1 MLLKTKKT
9 FTLISI
15 IISLICFSLS
25 IWQVKRLKW
34 KEDLISNIEK
44 AYNSDSININML
56 TGDLKNF
63 KFKNVYLEGIFIN
76 EKSMFLG
83 PRVNKDQVG
92 YHLISPFLLKD
103 GRYILTNRGWLKEI
117 IKIKEQKKEYLIKGI
132 LKESDIKNV
141 FTPKNNMEK
150 NLWFYISTKQMSEF
164 SEIKLVDNIFVD
176 LIESNPSD
184 KLTIINSSIPKIVN
198 NHLQYAI
205 TWAILG
211 LLFLVMNYIY
221 SKRHR

>member
-1 MLLKTKKT
+1 MLLKIKKT
-9 FTLISI
+9 FTLVSI

-176 LIESNPSD
+176 LIGSNPND

-221 SKRHR
+221 SKRH

>member
-1 MLLKTKKT
+1 MLLKIKKP
-9 FTLISI
+9 FTLVSI

-25 IWQVKRLKW
+25 IWQVKRLNW

-56 TGDLKNF
+56 NGDLKNF

-83 PRVNKDQVG
+83 PRVNKNQVG
-92 YHLISPFLLKD
+92 YYLITPFLLKD
-103 GRYILTNRGWLKEI
+103 GRYILANRGWLKEI

-132 LKESDIKNV
+132 LKESDIKNI

-150 NLWFYISTKQMSEF
+150 NLWFYINTKQMSEF
-164 SEIKLVDNIFVD
+164 SGIKLVNNVFVD
-176 LIESNPSD
+176 LIKSNPND

-198 NHLQYAI
+198 NHLQYVI

-221 SKRHR
+221 SKRR

>member
-1 MLLKTKKT
+1 M
-9 FTLISI
+9 F
-15 IISLICFSLS
+15 
-25 IWQVKRLKW
+25 
-34 KEDLISNIEK
+34 ED
-44 AYNSDSININML
+44 
-56 TGDLKNF
+56 
-63 KFKNVYLEGIFIN
+63 
-76 EKSMFLG
+76 
-83 PRVNKDQVG
+83 R
-92 YHLISPFLLKD
+92 
-103 GRYILTNRGWLKEI
+103 RYILINRGWLKEI

-221 SKRHR
+221 SKRQR

>member
-1 MLLKTKKT
+1 LLKIKKT
-9 FTLISI
+9 FTLVSI

-25 IWQVKRLKW
+25 IWQVKRLEW
-34 KEDLISNIEK
+34 KKNLISNIEK
-44 AYNSDSININML
+44 AYNSDSININVL
-56 TGDLKNF
+56 SGDLRNF
-63 KFKNVYLEGIFIN
+63 KFKNVYLEGTFIN

-92 YHLISPFLLKD
+92 YHLITPFLLKD

-117 IKIKEQKKEYLIKGI
+117 IKIREPNKEYLIKGI
-132 LKESDIKNV
+132 LKESDIKNI

-150 NLWFYISTKQMSEF
+150 NLWFYISTDEMSKFAGLRLE
-164 SEIKLVDNIFVD
+164 DNIFVD
-176 LIESNPSD
+176 LIGSNPNH
-184 KLTIINSSIPKIVN
+184 KLTIINSSTPKIVN

-221 SKRHR
+221 SKRH

>member
-1 MLLKTKKT
+1 MLLKIKKT
-9 FTLISI
+9 FTLVSI

-56 TGDLKNF
+56 NGDLKNF

-92 YHLISPFLLKD
+92 YHLITPFLLND
-103 GRYILTNRGWLKEI
+103 NRYILINRGWLKKI

-132 LKESDIKNV
+132 LKESDIKNI
-141 FTPKNNMEK
+141 FTPKNNMEE

-164 SEIKLVDNIFVD
+164 SKLKLVDNIFVD
-176 LIESNPSD
+176 LIKSNSND

-221 SKRHR
+221 SKRH

>member
-1 MLLKTKKT
+1 MLLKIKKT
-9 FTLISI
+9 FTLVTT

-25 IWQVKRLKW
+25 IWQVKRLNW

-56 TGDLKNF
+56 TGDLRNF

-92 YHLISPFLLKD
+92 YHLITPFLFND
-103 GRYILTNRGWLKEI
+103 NRYILVNRGWLKKI

-132 LKESDIKNV
+132 LKESDIKNI
-141 FTPKNNMEK
+141 FTPKNNMEE

-164 SEIKLVDNIFVD
+164 SKLKLVDNIFVD
-176 LIESNPSD
+176 LIKSNSND

-221 SKRHR
+221 SKRH

>member
-25 IWQVKRLKW
+25 VWQVKRLKW

-56 TGDLKNF
+56 TGDLRNF

-221 SKRHR
+221 SKRY

>member
-1 MLLKTKKT
+1 MLLKIKKS
-9 FTLISI
+9 FTLVSI

-56 TGDLKNF
+56 TGDLRNF

-92 YHLISPFLLKD
+92 YHLITPFLFND
-103 GRYILTNRGWLKEI
+103 NRYILVNRGWLKKI

-132 LKESDIKNV
+132 LKESDIKNI
-141 FTPKNNMEK
+141 FTPKNNMEE

-164 SEIKLVDNIFVD
+164 SKLKLVDNIFVD
-176 LIESNPSD
+176 LIKSNSND

-198 NHLQYAI
+198 NHLQYVI

-221 SKRHR
+221 SKRR

>member
-1 MLLKTKKT
+1 MLLKIKKT
-9 FTLISI
+9 FTLVTT

-25 IWQVKRLKW
+25 IWQVKRLNW

-44 AYNSDSININML
+44 AYNSDSININIL
-56 TGDLKNF
+56 TGDLRNF

>member
-1 MLLKTKKT
+1 MLLKIKKT
-9 FTLISI
+9 FTLVSI

-44 AYNSDSININML
+44 AYNSNSININML
-56 TGDLKNF
+56 TGDLRNF

-92 YHLISPFLLKD
+92 YHLITPFLFND
-103 GRYILTNRGWLKEI
+103 NRYILVNRGWLKKI

-132 LKESDIKNV
+132 LKESDIKNI
-141 FTPKNNMEK
+141 FTPKNNMEE

-164 SEIKLVDNIFVD
+164 SKLKLVDNIFVD
-176 LIESNPSD
+176 LIKSNSND

-198 NHLQYAI
+198 NHLQYAV

-221 SKRHR
+221 SKRQR

>member
-1 MLLKTKKT
+1 MLKIKKT
-9 FTLISI
+9 FTLVSI

-25 IWQVKRLKW
+25 IWQVKRLEW
-34 KEDLISNIEK
+34 KKNLISNIEK
-44 AYNSDSININML
+44 AYNSDSININVL
-56 TGDLKNF
+56 SGDLRNF

-92 YHLISPFLLKD
+92 YHLITPFLFND
-103 GRYILTNRGWLKEI
+103 NRYILVNRGWLKKI

-132 LKESDIKNV
+132 LKESDIKNI
-141 FTPKNNMEK
+141 FTPKNNMEE

-164 SEIKLVDNIFVD
+164 SGIKLVDNIFVD
-176 LIESNPSD
+176 LIESNPND

-221 SKRHR
+221 SKRH

>member
-1 MLLKTKKT
+1 MLLKIKKT

-25 IWQVKRLKW
+25 VWQIKRLKW

-44 AYNSDSININML
+44 AYNTDSININKL

-92 YHLISPFLLKD
+92 YHLITPFLLKD

>member
-1 MLLKTKKT
+1 LLKIKKT
-9 FTLISI
+9 FTLVSI

-25 IWQVKRLKW
+25 IWQVKRLEW
-34 KEDLISNIEK
+34 KKNLISNIEK
-44 AYNSDSININML
+44 AYNSDSININVL
-56 TGDLKNF
+56 SGDLRNF
-63 KFKNVYLEGIFIN
+63 KFKNVYLEGTFIN

-92 YHLISPFLLKD
+92 YHLITPFLLKD

-117 IKIKEQKKEYLIKGI
+117 IRIREPNKEYLIKGI
-132 LKESDIKNV
+132 LKESDIKNI

-150 NLWFYISTKQMSEF
+150 NLWFYISTDEMSKFAGLRLE
-164 SEIKLVDNIFVD
+164 DNIFVD
-176 LIESNPSD
+176 LIGSNPNH
-184 KLTIINSSIPKIVN
+184 KLTIINSSTPKIVN

-221 SKRHR
+221 SKRH

>member
-25 IWQVKRLKW
+25 VWQVKRLKW

-44 AYNSDSININML
+44 AYNTDSININKL

-176 LIESNPSD
+176 LIGSNPND
-184 KLTIINSSIPKIVN
+184 RLTIINSSIPKIVN
-198 NHLQYAI
+198 NHLQYVI

-221 SKRHR
+221 SKRH

>member
-1 MLLKTKKT
+1 MLLKIKKT
-9 FTLISI
+9 FTLVSI

-56 TGDLKNF
+56 TGDLRNF

-83 PRVNKDQVG
+83 PRVNKNQVG
-92 YHLISPFLLKD
+92 YHLITPFLLKD
-103 GRYILTNRGWLKEI
+103 GRYILINRGWLKEI
-117 IKIKEQKKEYLIKGI
+117 IKIKEQKKEYLINGI
-132 LKESDIKNV
+132 LKESDIKNI

-176 LIESNPSD
+176 LIGSNPNER
-184 KLTIINSSIPKIVN
+184 LTIINSSIPKIVN

-221 SKRHR
+221 SKRF

>member
-1 MLLKTKKT
+1 MLKIKKT
-9 FTLISI
+9 FTLVSI

-25 IWQVKRLKW
+25 IWQVKRLEW
-34 KEDLISNIEK
+34 KKNLISNIEK
-44 AYNSDSININML
+44 AYNSDSININVL
-56 TGDLKNF
+56 SGDLRNF

-92 YHLISPFLLKD
+92 YHLITPFLFND
-103 GRYILTNRGWLKEI
+103 NRYILVNRGWLKKI

-132 LKESDIKNV
+132 LKESDIKNI
-141 FTPKNNMEK
+141 FTPKNNMEE

-164 SEIKLVDNIFVD
+164 SGIKLVDNIFAD

-198 NHLQYAI
+198 NHLQYAV

-221 SKRHR
+221 SKRH

>member
-1 MLLKTKKT
+1 MLLKIKKT
-9 FTLISI
+9 FTLVSI

-25 IWQVKRLKW
+25 IWQVKRLNW

-44 AYNSDSININML
+44 AYNPDSININML
-56 TGDLKNF
+56 TGDLRNF

-92 YHLISPFLLKD
+92 YHLITPFLLKD
-103 GRYILTNRGWLKEI
+103 DRYILINRGWLKEI
-117 IKIKEQKKEYLIKGI
+117 IKIKEQKKEYVIKGI
-132 LKESDIKNV
+132 LKESDIKNI
-141 FTPKNNMEK
+141 FTPKNNMEE

-164 SEIKLVDNIFVD
+164 SGIKLVDNIFVD
-176 LIESNPSD
+176 LIGNNPND

-221 SKRHR
+221 SKRD

>member
-1 MLLKTKKT
+1 MLLKIKKT
-9 FTLISI
+9 FTLVSI

-56 TGDLKNF
+56 NGDLKKF

-76 EKSMFLG
+76 EKNMFLG
-83 PRVNKDQVG
+83 PRVNNNKVG
-92 YHLISPFLLKD
+92 YYLITPFLLKD

-132 LKESDIKNV
+132 LKESDIKNI
-141 FTPKNNMEK
+141 FTPKNNVEK
-150 NLWFYISTKQMSEF
+150 NLWFYINTKQMSEF
-164 SEIKLVDNIFVD
+164 SGIKLVDNVFVD
-176 LIESNPSD
+176 LIKINPND

-198 NHLQYAI
+198 NHLQYVI

-221 SKRHR
+221 SKRR

>member
-1 MLLKTKKT
+1 MLLKIKKS
-9 FTLISI
+9 FTLVSI

-25 IWQVKRLKW
+25 IWQVKRLNW

-56 TGDLKNF
+56 TGDLRNF

-92 YHLISPFLLKD
+92 YHLITPFLFND
-103 GRYILTNRGWLKEI
+103 NRYILVNRGWLKKI

-132 LKESDIKNV
+132 LKESDIKNI
-141 FTPKNNMEK
+141 FTPKNNMEE

-164 SEIKLVDNIFVD
+164 SGIKLVDNIFVD
-176 LIESNPSD
+176 LIESNPND

-198 NHLQYAI
+198 NHLQYAV

-221 SKRHR
+221 SKRQR

>member
-1 MLLKTKKT
+1 MLLKIKKT
-9 FTLISI
+9 FTLVSI

-25 IWQVKRLKW
+25 IWQVKRLNW

-44 AYNSDSININML
+44 AYNSDSININVL
-56 TGDLKNF
+56 SGDLRNF
-63 KFKNVYLEGIFIN
+63 KFKNVYLEGTFIN

-92 YHLISPFLLKD
+92 YHLITPFLLKD

-117 IKIKEQKKEYLIKGI
+117 IKIREPNKEYLIKGI
-132 LKESDIKNV
+132 LKESDIKNI

-150 NLWFYISTKQMSEF
+150 NLWFYISTDEMSKF
-164 SEIKLVDNIFVD
+164 AGLRLVDNIFVD
-176 LIESNPSD
+176 LIGSNPNH
-184 KLTIINSSIPKIVN
+184 KLTIINSSTPKIVN

-221 SKRHR
+221 SKRH

>member
-1 MLLKTKKT
+1 MLLKIKKS
-9 FTLISI
+9 FTLVSI

-44 AYNSDSININML
+44 AYNSDSININMVN
-56 TGDLKNF
+56 GDLKKF

-83 PRVNKDQVG
+83 PRVNNNKVG
-92 YHLISPFLLKD
+92 YYLITPFLLKD

-117 IKIKEQKKEYLIKGI
+117 IKIKEQKKEYLIRGI
-132 LKESDIKNV
+132 LKESDIKNI
-141 FTPKNNMEK
+141 FTPKNNVEK
-150 NLWFYISTKQMSEF
+150 NLWFYINTKQMSEF
-164 SEIKLVDNIFVD
+164 SGIKLVDNVFVD
-176 LIESNPSD
+176 LIKINPND

-198 NHLQYAI
+198 NHLQYVI

-221 SKRHR
+221 SKRH

>member
-1 MLLKTKKT
+1 MLLKIKKT
-9 FTLISI
+9 FTLVSI

-25 IWQVKRLKW
+25 IWQVKRLNW

-56 TGDLKNF
+56 NGDLKNF

-83 PRVNKDQVG
+83 PRVNKNQVG
-92 YHLISPFLLKD
+92 YYLITPFLLKD
-103 GRYILTNRGWLKEI
+103 GRYILANRGWLKEI

-132 LKESDIKNV
+132 LKESDIKNI
-141 FTPKNNMEK
+141 FTPKNNMEE

-176 LIESNPSD
+176 LIGSNPND
-184 KLTIINSSIPKIVN
+184 RLTIINSSIPKIVN
-198 NHLQYAI
+198 NHLQYVI

-221 SKRHR
+221 SKRQ

>member
-1 MLLKTKKT
+1 MLLKIKKP
-9 FTLISI
+9 FTLVSI

-56 TGDLKNF
+56 NDDLKNF

-83 PRVNKDQVG
+83 PRVNKNQVG
-92 YHLISPFLLKD
+92 YYLITPFLLKD
-103 GRYILTNRGWLKEI
+103 GRYILANRGWLKEI
-117 IKIKEQKKEYLIKGI
+117 IKIKEQKKEYLINGI
-132 LKESDIKNV
+132 LKESDIKNI

-176 LIESNPSD
+176 LIGSNPNER
-184 KLTIINSSIPKIVN
+184 LTIINSSIPKIVN
-198 NHLQYAI
+198 NHLQYVI

-221 SKRHR
+221 SKRH

>member
-1 MLLKTKKT
+1 MLLKIKKS
-9 FTLISI
+9 FTLVSI
-15 IISLICFSLS
+15 IISLICFSLG

-56 TGDLKNF
+56 NDDLKNF

-83 PRVNKDQVG
+83 PRVNKNQVG
-92 YHLISPFLLKD
+92 YHLITPFLLND
-103 GRYILTNRGWLKEI
+103 NRYILINRGWLKKI

-132 LKESDIKNV
+132 LKESDIKNI
-141 FTPKNNMEK
+141 FTPKNNMEE

-164 SEIKLVDNIFVD
+164 SKIKLVDNIFVD
-176 LIESNPSD
+176 LIKSNSND

-221 SKRHR
+221 SKRH

>member
-1 MLLKTKKT
+1 LLKIKKT
-9 FTLISI
+9 FTLVSI

-25 IWQVKRLKW
+25 IWQVKRLEW
-34 KEDLISNIEK
+34 KKNLISNIEK
-44 AYNSDSININML
+44 AYNSDSININVL
-56 TGDLKNF
+56 SGDLRNF
-63 KFKNVYLEGIFIN
+63 KFKNVYLEGTFIN

-92 YHLISPFLLKD
+92 YHLITPFLLKD

-117 IKIKEQKKEYLIKGI
+117 IKIREPNKEYLIKGI
-132 LKESDIKNV
+132 LKESDIKNI
-141 FTPKNNMEK
+141 FTPENNMEK
-150 NLWFYISTKQMSEF
+150 NLWFYISTDEMSKFAGLRLE
-164 SEIKLVDNIFVD
+164 DNIFVD
-176 LIESNPSD
+176 LIGSNPNH
-184 KLTIINSSIPKIVN
+184 KLTIINSSTPKIVN

-221 SKRHR
+221 SKRH

>member
-1 MLLKTKKT
+1 MLKIKKT
-9 FTLISI
+9 FTLVSI

-25 IWQVKRLKW
+25 IWQVKRLEW
-34 KEDLISNIEK
+34 KKNLISNIEK
-44 AYNSDSININML
+44 AYNSDSININVL
-56 TGDLKNF
+56 SGDLRNF
-63 KFKNVYLEGIFIN
+63 KFKNVYLEGTFIN

-92 YHLISPFLLKD
+92 YHLITPFLLKD

-117 IKIKEQKKEYLIKGI
+117 IRIREPNKEYLIKGI
-132 LKESDIKNV
+132 LKESDIKNI
-141 FTPKNNMEK
+141 FTPKNNMEE
-150 NLWFYISTKQMSEF
+150 NLWFYISTDEMSKF
-164 SEIKLVDNIFVD
+164 AGLRLVDNIFVD
-176 LIESNPSD
+176 LIGSNPNH
-184 KLTIINSSIPKIVN
+184 KLTIINSSTPKIVN

-221 SKRHR
+221 SKRH

>member
-1 MLLKTKKT
+1 MLLKIKKS
-9 FTLISI
+9 FTLVSI

-56 TGDLKNF
+56 NDDLKNF

-83 PRVNKDQVG
+83 PRVNKNQVG
-92 YHLISPFLLKD
+92 YHLITPFLLKD
-103 GRYILTNRGWLKEI
+103 GRYILINRGWLKEI
-117 IKIKEQKKEYLIKGI
+117 IKIKEQKKEYLINGI
-132 LKESDIKNV
+132 LKESDIKNI

-176 LIESNPSD
+176 LIGSNPND
-184 KLTIINSSIPKIVN
+184 RLTIINSSIPKIVN
-198 NHLQYAI
+198 NHLQYVI

-221 SKRHR
+221 SKRH